1 MTINEISGITSTS
14 PKTPEQLRI
23 VTLKRNKDLASK
35 NLQVER
41 DRQKLAKA
49 KSTISNLAL
58 KKT

>member
-35 NLQVER
+35 NLQVEK

>member
-35 NLQVER
+35 NLQMEK

-58 KKT
+58 KKI

>member
-35 NLQVER
+35 NLQVEK

-58 KKT
+58 KKI

>member
-1 MTINEISGITSTS
+1 MTINEISGITATS

-58 KKT
+58 KKI